1 MRRPRLKSV
10 ISERS
15 LLCQANSFPEWRSPM
30 PLLNPSEVEA
40 VRITLIRKL
49 GGGSEPCPCFG
60 SSGCQCFAGVTRCSS
75 SCAVEV
81 PVVGSESST
90 ETESPPAP
98 EESAPVT
105 IETPPPPPAVP
116 SQEPTPPVPPAP
128 AVTNGEYLRLLPQN
142 RRPNRLESQRVYSIR
157 LHVPSGSKAGCTYR
171 GVPRRSGARPC

>member
-1 MRRPRLKSV
+1 
-10 ISERS
+10 
-15 LLCQANSFPEWRSPM
+15 M

-49 GGGSEPCPCFG
+49 GGGVGTLSLFRLIQVVNALLESPDAVPP
-60 SSGCQCFAGVTRCSS
+60 AP
-75 SCAVEV
+75 VEV

-128 AVTNGEYLRLLPQN
+128 AVTNGG
-142 RRPNRLESQRVYSIR
+142 
-157 LHVPSGSKAGCTYR
+157 VPSFAPPKPT
-171 GVPRRSGARPC
+171 P